1 MHVYIHEINNY
12 HNYYNISI
20 YTAISCV
27 YVKQSL
33 VHPEFLGYPFINF
46 NRNVHSN
53 TIVKTD
59 VVIKKIVINLC
70 FAHQNNLYVINKIMR
85 TLSVSNYLFLIFYS
99 FHPRK
104 CTV

>member
-12 HNYYNISI
+12 HNYYNIFI

-27 YVKQSL
+27 YMKQSL
-33 VHPEFLGYPFINF
+33 VHPEFSFGLSIYKV

-59 VVIKKIVINLC
+59 VVIKNCNKFMLC
-70 FAHQNNLYVINKIMR
+70 
-85 TLSVSNYLFLIFYS
+85 TSE
-99 FHPRK
+99 
-104 CTV
+104 